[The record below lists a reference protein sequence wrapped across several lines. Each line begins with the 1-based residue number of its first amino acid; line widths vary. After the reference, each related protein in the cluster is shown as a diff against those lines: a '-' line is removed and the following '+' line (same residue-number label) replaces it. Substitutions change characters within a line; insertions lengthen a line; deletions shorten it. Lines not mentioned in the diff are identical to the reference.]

1 MFCSKCGKEI
11 NDTSKFCP
19 ECGVT
24 ISNEIQQPV
33 IIQTAEQKETCGLCI
48 AGFIVSFVSGLVG
61 LIISILGLK
70 KCKKEKLGGKGLGYA
85 GITISIIK
93 LVIIAIYLLYIGL
106 AVCAISAQYNQ
117 QQTFNSVSQH
127 AVEVV
132 SNQANT
138 IVD

>member
-11 NDTSKFCP
+11 NDNSKFCS

-24 ISNEIQQPV
+24 ISGKIQQPV
-33 IIQTAEQKETCGLCI
+33 IIQTTESKETCGLCI
-48 AGFIVSFVSGLVG
+48 AGFIVSFISGTIG
-61 LIISILGLK
+61 LILSIFGLK
-70 KCKKEKLGGKGLGYA
+70 KCKKEKLSGKGLGYA
-85 GITISIIK
+85 GLTISIIK
-93 LVIIAIYLLYIGL
+93 LVIIAVYLLFTVFL
-106 AVCAISAQYNQ
+106 AVQYNQ
-117 QQTFNSVSQH
+117 QRQNFNSVGQH

>member
-11 NDTSKFCP
+11 NNDSKFCP

-24 ISNEIQQPV
+24 ISGEIQQPV
-33 IIQTAEQKETCGLCI
+33 IIQTTESKETCGLCI
-48 AGFIVSFVSGLVG
+48 AGFIVSFISGTIG
-61 LIISILGLK
+61 LILSILGLK
-70 KCKKEKLGGKGLGYA
+70 KCKKEKLSGKGLGYA
-85 GITISIIK
+85 GLTISIIK
-93 LVIIAIYLLYIGL
+93 LVIIAIYLLFVVLTIG
-106 AVCAISAQYNQ
+106 AFKQ
-117 QQTFNSVSQH
+117 QQQNFNSVGQQ